1 MEEAV
6 GKIWHRL
13 ISRAADR
20 GYPEAAVTLDD
31 VITMVGVL
39 FRALGGSGALQVKAA
54 EATAFKVRRNW
65 LQRLAG
71 SQQEVELAWYDEDT
85 LRLPPQLSPFP
96 ERNLNRE
103 LYLWLAA
110 LAACAQ
116 HHSELESLPW
126 LRRNSHLTE
135 LTLERWPG
143 MRTLYLRLAEAQL
156 AERPDPAT
164 LPQPENTDE
173 YAIQQALCDPR
184 NHSSEPVAIN
194 APQPVHLWLHPA
206 PPLAEG
212 SPPPRENTD
221 PQPVSGKSHDA
232 NERRRRR
239 AEYSEEPESK
249 SSLLMMRMEAMLSTA
264 EFIKLDRGTEEEE
277 DLDLA
282 RSAADAMD
290 KISVSSQGPQ
300 QGSRI
305 RFDLDLPSAADDDT
319 PLGEGI
325 LLPEWS
331 WKERRLQPDHCRLQ
345 PMVAQHAET
354 TPLPQ
359 HLRRIAR
366 KLRRQFQALAPSR
379 SWQRAQPDG
388 TEIDLDAYE
397 RFISQRAC
405 GMVAEDGR
413 LYRSLESSER
423 DLACL
428 LLADLSLSTDA
439 ALDNDQ
445 RIIDVIRDSLYLF
458 ADALTASGDR
468 FALYGFSSLRR
479 EHVRFHQLKRFDERY
494 NGMIRGRLAAI
505 KPGFYT
511 RMGAAIRHATSL
523 LSKQP
528 NRQRL
533 LLILTD
539 GKPNDLDQYEGRY
552 GIEDSRQ
559 AVVEA
564 RRAGLRPF
572 CVTIDKQ
579 GSDYLP
585 YLFGNS
591 GYVVIRKPEELP
603 QRLPQLYAQLTR

>member
-13 ISRAADR
+13 ISRAADS
-20 GYPEAAVTLDD
+20 GYPEAAVTLDE
-31 VITMVGVL
+31 VAATVGVL
-39 FRALGGSGALQVKAA
+39 FRALGGSGALLVKAA
-54 EATAFKVRRNW
+54 EATAVNSRRRW

-71 SQQEVELAWYDEDT
+71 SGREVELAWYDENT
-85 LRLPPQLSPFP
+85 LRLPARLAPFP
-96 ERNLNRE
+96 ERVLNHE

-110 LAACAQ
+110 LAATA
-116 HHSELESLPW
+116 HHHPELENQPW
-126 LRRNSHLTE
+126 LARNGRLT
-135 LTLERWPG
+135 LHTLERWPG
-143 MRTLYLRLAEAQL
+143 MRSLYLRLAEAQL
-156 AERPDPAT
+156 AHRPDPAQ
-164 LPQPENTDE
+164 LPPEEAVDE
-173 YAIQQALCDPR
+173 QAIQRLLCDPR
-184 NHSSEPVAIN
+184 AAPGEPAAAS

-206 PPLAEG
+206 PPLVEG
-212 SPPPRENTD
+212 EAPRRDGDGTPEAGGT
-221 PQPVSGKSHDA
+221 SHDA
-232 NERRRRR
+232 RDRRKRRG
-239 AEYSEEPESK
+239 EYSDDPQGK
-249 SSLLMMRMEAMLSTA
+249 SSLLLMRMEAMLSTA
-264 EFIKLDRGTEEEE
+264 EFIKLDRGTEEED

-282 RSAADAMD
+282 QAAADAMER
-290 KISVSSQGPQ
+290 ISLSQQGPP

-319 PLGEGI
+319 PLGDGI

-331 WKERRLQPDHCRLQ
+331 WKTRLLQPDHCRLQ
-345 PMVAQHAET
+345 PMVAQHAGAS
-354 TPLPQ
+354 PLPE
-359 HLRRIAR
+359 HLRRTAR

-379 SWQRAQPDG
+379 SWQRAQPEG

-397 RFISQRAC
+397 RFITRRAS
-405 GMVAEDGR
+405 GQVAEDDR
-413 LYRSLESSER
+413 LYRSLQSSER

-439 ALDNDQ
+439 ALDNEQ

-458 ADALTASGDR
+458 ADALAASGDR

-479 EHVRFHQLKRFDERY
+479 QHVRFHQLKTFDERY
-494 NGMIRGRLAAI
+494 GATIRGRLAAL

-511 RMGAAIRHATSL
+511 RMGAAVRHAGTL
-523 LSKQP
+523 LKAQP

-552 GIEDSRQ
+552 GIEDTRQ

-572 CVTIDKQ
+572 CVTIDRQ
-579 GSDYLP
+579 GNDYLP

-591 GYVVIRKPEELP
+591 GYVVIRNPAELP
-603 QRLPQLYAQLTR
+603 QRLPLLYAQLTR